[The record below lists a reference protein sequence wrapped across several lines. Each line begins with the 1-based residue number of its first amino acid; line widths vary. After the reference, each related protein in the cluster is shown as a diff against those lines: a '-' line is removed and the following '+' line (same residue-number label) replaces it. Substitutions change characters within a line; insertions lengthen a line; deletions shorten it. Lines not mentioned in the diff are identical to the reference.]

1 MRITF
6 VLLTAIVVAI
16 AVAVGNE
23 PASPVVGEA
32 SQTRVHADVERLKAA
47 LLGDDAA
54 LTRTFQLAQN
64 AALDTAA
71 KQATPTVVAA
81 IKASRKVALDTGTE
95 PIPPAILRRL
105 TGFFPKSMLDTVRY
119 RVGWGD
125 ARPQPPLAPLFLVPS
140 TKAMTLGE
148 VVVFRD
154 ATAAADIRIWVHE
167 LGHVQQYE
175 RWGVDDFARRYVE
188 NFQAVEDDA
197 WAVFD
202 RYDAWARERGRLAA
216 TGYEPVPA
224 VR

>member
-1 MRITF
+1 MRIA
-6 VLLTAIVVAI
+6 LLLLAAIVVAVV
-16 AVAVGNE
+16 VADGSE
-23 PASPVVGEA
+23 PASPVDGEA
-32 SQTRVHADVERLKAA
+32 SQARVHADVERLKSA

-54 LTRTFQLAQN
+54 LTRTFELAQH
-64 AALDTAA
+64 AALDSAA

-81 IKASRKVALDTGTE
+81 ISASRKAALDAGTE

-105 TGFFPKSMLDTVRY
+105 TGFFPKAMLDTVRY

-148 VVVFRD
+148 IVVFRD
-154 ATAAADIRIWVHE
+154 TTAAADIRIWVHE

-175 RWGVDDFARRYVE
+175 RWGIEGFARRYVE
-188 NFQAVEDDA
+188 DFQAVEDDA

-216 TGYEPVPA
+216 TGYEPAPA
-224 VR
+224 AH